1 MRRTSRSSS
10 ICPQRCHARLRCR
23 TEFGRASSK
32 RHFTALSVLLLLL
45 LLLPYFAVIPTY
57 GVHHAITLSLSHTMQ
72 AKQLSLLFQ
81 LLAQYSP
88 LIVPSFHLSLSSL
101 PPYHQFTEAS
111 FFTIRFS
118 CLPFVEGLSVGRL
131 CIGMCFLTMK
141 LKCREISRLDMRARA
156 GVALLGSGFLMLDGT
171 HVHHFFQD

>member
-1 MRRTSRSSS
+1 
-10 ICPQRCHARLRCR
+10 
-23 TEFGRASSK
+23 
-32 RHFTALSVLLLLL
+32 
-45 LLLPYFAVIPTY
+45 
-57 GVHHAITLSLSHTMQ
+57 MQ
-72 AKQLSLLFQ
+72 ANQLPLLFQ

-111 FFTIRFS
+111 FFRIRFS
-118 CLPFVEGLSVGRL
+118 CLHFAEGLSVGML

-171 HVHHFFQD
+171 HVHHFFQG

>member
-1 MRRTSRSSS
+1 MLKSSS
-10 ICPQRCHARLRCR
+10 SENFCGGPAEAARFARNDAMLVCAAAQNLD
-23 TEFGRASSK
+23 ERARSDISL
-32 RHFTALSVLLLLL
+32 LSQYFFFFFFLILLLYL
-45 LLLPYFAVIPTY
+45 
-57 GVHHAITLSLSHTMQ
+57 HTMQ
-72 AKQLSLLFQ
+72 ANQLSLLFQ
-81 LLAQYSP
+81 LAAQYST
-88 LIVPSFHLSLSSL
+88 LIVPSLHLSLSSL
-101 PPYHQFTEAS
+101 RPYHHFTEAS

-118 CLPFVEGLSVGRL
+118 CLPFVEGLRVGML